1 MAMIGR
7 PAGIALVLAGGFAI
21 ALPAALLP
29 AWHAA
34 PGGKQGSRSVPVPL
48 KAEAAPPLA
57 AIYERPLF
65 GTASAEAAEA
75 PADAPQLAGIAGRLG
90 DDAVALVRTGDG
102 TTRTLRIGESVDG
115 WQLVS
120 LAIDAAFFAR
130 GTQRV
135 RVPLPAG
142 P

>member
-1 MAMIGR
+1 MAMTR
-7 PAGIALVLAGGFAI
+7 TERFVLLAAAGLALAFPL
-21 ALPAALLP
+21 ALLP
-29 AWHAA
+29 GWHAA
-34 PGGKQGSRSVPVPL
+34 PVKKVALGPVPV
-48 KAEAAPPLA
+48 AAGAAPAPLV

-65 GTASAEAAEA
+65 GSMAPEAGDA
-75 PADAPQLAGIAGRLG
+75 PADAPQLAGIVGRLG
-90 DDAVALVRTGDG
+90 ADAVALVRTSDG
-102 TTRTLRIGESVDG
+102 ATRTLRVGESVDG

-142 P
+142 

>member
-1 MAMIGR
+1 MAMIDR
-7 PAGIALVLAGGFAI
+7 TQGIALALAGAFAL
-21 ALPAALLP
+21 AFPVALLP
-29 AWHAA
+29 EWHKAPVRKPAMAA
-34 PGGKQGSRSVPVPL
+34 VPVQP
-48 KAEAAPPLA
+48 EAAPPPLA
-57 AIYERPLF
+57 SVYERPLF
-65 GTASAEAAEA
+65 AGASSDAGEV
-75 PADAPQLAGIAGRLG
+75 PADAPQLAGIVGRLG
-90 DDAVALVRTGDG
+90 GDAVALVRASEG

-142 P
+142 

>member
-1 MAMIGR
+1 MVTRAEMV
-7 PAGIALVLAGGFAI
+7 ALVVAGAVAVAFPVV
-21 ALPAALLP
+21 LFPQ
-29 AWHAA
+29 WHAA
-34 PGGKQGSRSVPVPL
+34 PFRPQAPRPVPL
-48 KAEAAPPLA
+48 RPEAAPPPLA

-65 GTASAEAAEA
+65 GEAGVEAGQA

-90 DDAVALVRTGDG
+90 ADAVALVRTSEG
-102 TTRTLRIGESVDG
+102 TTRALRIGESVDG

-142 P
+142 

>member
-1 MAMIGR
+1 MAVTR
-7 PAGIALVLAGGFAI
+7 TERLALVAAAGLAI
-21 ALPAALLP
+21 AFPLVLLP

-34 PGGKQGSRSVPVPL
+34 PVKKPAPRPVPF
-48 KAEAAPPLA
+48 AVEAVPAALV

-65 GTASAEAAEA
+65 GNASVEAGEA
-75 PADAPQLAGIAGRLG
+75 PADAPQLAGIVGRLG
-90 DDAVALVRTGDG
+90 GDAVALVRTSDG
-102 TTRTLRIGESVDG
+102 TTRALRIGESVDG

-142 P
+142 